1 MKRMYTLL
9 LAALMMLSLTACGS
23 KADDPKQ
30 QDKEPPQVT
39 EPVQQPEEAEETP
52 KETSALVPEGVVLPD
67 HNVTV
72 TIENDL
78 NDDGYLSVEELEDWV
93 KKHPEDTNKDGIVS
107 EAEAEAAKPAQKP
120 SEKPAEKPSKPSEK
134 PAEKPTP
141 KPEPKPDKP
150 AEKPAPKP
158 DKPAPK
164 PDKPAEK
171 PVTPPAPKPE
181 PKPEP
186 PKPVTPPPAP
196 KPSNP
201 TYDSDDAGIQHKIE
215 EQQKIDPDYVPH
227 SVDENL
233 AGSGLEVAEGGSII
247 APDGWWG

>member
-52 KETSALVPEGVVLPD
+52 KETSALVPDGVVLPD

-134 PAEKPTP
+134 PTP

-150 AEKPAPKP
+150 AEKPAT
-158 DKPAPK
+158 K

-181 PKPEP
+181 P
-186 PKPVTPPPAP
+186 PKPVTPPPAPKPTPPAPKPEPPAP

-201 TYDSDDAGIQHKIE
+201 TYDSDAADIQNKIE
-215 EQQKIDPDYVPH
+215 ERKEIDPDYVPH

-233 AGSGLEVAEGGSII
+233 AGSGIEVAEDGTII
-247 APDGWWG
+247 MPDGWW